1 MASLVLSHLG
11 AEVIKVESQA
21 RLDKIRESGPYPAGA
36 NIDQSGV
43 FASLNYGKR
52 SLTLNLR
59 HPDAAAVIYDLVQRC
74 DVVTNNFKAA
84 AMERFNLSFETLSR
98 YNPRIV
104 YLTMSTMG
112 ADGPCVT
119 YGAYG
124 HHLAGMAGINKLIGS
139 EGEIPIGMGALFPD
153 FSCNPLHACAAIL
166 AGLRHVRAT
175 GRGVTIDI
183 SQLESTIHLV
193 GPQIKHES
201 LTGCQPPRTG
211 GVHAWRVPH
220 GVYRCQGEDEWLA
233 LSVGTDEAWQNLV
246 NVIAAEVPGAWTE
259 HGTFLARRRNRELI
273 DGAIGKW
280 TARRDTWT
288 AARSLLSS
296 GVPAWPVNTLK
307 DQIEVDPALRNE
319 FVSVN
324 LQAGIDATVQR
335 VPIAYLGAEVAPDR
349 PPRLGEHTFQI
360 LHELVGYSDERITQL
375 LATGA
380 LA

>member
-1 MASLVLSHLG
+1 VLGHLG

-36 NIDQSGV
+36 NVDQSGV
-43 FASLNYGKR
+43 FASMNYGKQ

-59 HPDAAAVIYDLVQRC
+59 HPDATAVIYDLVQRS

-84 AMERFNLSFETLSR
+84 AMRRFNLSFETLSR
-98 YNPRIV
+98 LNPRIV

-139 EGEIPIGMGALFPD
+139 EGEIPVGMGALFPD

-175 GRGVTIDI
+175 GRGVEIDI

-193 GPQIKHES
+193 GPAIKHGS
-201 LTGCQPPRTG
+201 LTGCQPARTG

-220 GVYRCQGEDEWLA
+220 GVYRCQGDDGWLA
-233 LSVGTDEAWQNLV
+233 LSVGTDEAWHNLV

-259 HGTFLARRRNRELI
+259 HGTFLARQRNREQI
-273 DGAIGKW
+273 DGAIGGW
-280 TARRDTWT
+280 TARRDKWT
-288 AARSLLSS
+288 AARALLSR
-296 GVPAWPVNTLK
+296 GVPAWPVNTLQ
-307 DQIEVDPALRNE
+307 DQIEVDPTLRAE
-319 FVSVN
+319 FVAVS
-324 LQAGIDATVQR
+324 LQDGVDATVQR
-335 VPIAYLGAEVAPDR
+335 VPIAYPRAEAAPAR

-360 LHELVGYSDERITQL
+360 LHELLGYGDERIAQL
-375 LATGA
+375 IARGA
-380 LA
+380 LQ